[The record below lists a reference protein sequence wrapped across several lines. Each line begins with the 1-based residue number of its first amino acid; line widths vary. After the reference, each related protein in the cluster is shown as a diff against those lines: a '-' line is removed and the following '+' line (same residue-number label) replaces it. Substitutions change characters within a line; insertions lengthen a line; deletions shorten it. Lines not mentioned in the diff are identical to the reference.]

1 MENRENLE
9 ILFEITSSILTNLK
23 GLEELEINGNVD
35 SKEYSNLV
43 MVIQNQLELEK
54 SILEKIILN
63 RNELRMYLGYL
74 TKSNPIKFTD
84 NFDCIK
90 SEDYEELIT
99 RRIINMLN
107 EMNTLPELEVLKVF
121 GIDFDSIKRAK
132 DAVEE
137 DLINTI
143 LYLLNEYIINPEYES
158 IRRKLIAYKYNIAFI
173 NNSTLINMLENDFK
187 INSPLYWSHLLFY
200 SDKTKTQI
208 AFSKEIGSLELLK
221 AYSELLIEE
230 KNPSLI
236 VLYQSLVRSAL
247 LMLPKETFEEL
258 KNNVKIIL
266 NEIQKIAVSMEPLKN
281 DAYLACFEY
290 YKKDIEKPNILSLR
304 L

>member
-1 MENRENLE
+1 MENRDNLE
-9 ILFEITSSILTNLK
+9 ILFEITGSILTNLK
-23 GLEELEINGNVD
+23 GLEELENDGAID
-35 SKEYSNLV
+35 SKEYRNLV

-54 SILEKIILN
+54 SILEKICLN
-63 RNELRMYLGYL
+63 KNELRSYLGYL
-74 TKSNPIKFTD
+74 TKSNQIKFTD
-84 NFDCIK
+84 NFDSIK
-90 SEDYEELIT
+90 SDDFKELVN

-107 EMNTLPELEVLKVF
+107 EKNTLPELDALKTF
-121 GIDFDSIKRAK
+121 GIDFNSLKRAK
-132 DAVEE
+132 DAVDE

-143 LYLLNEYIINPEYES
+143 LYILNEYITNPKYKNIQKE
-158 IRRKLIAYKYNIAFI
+158 LITYKYNIAFL
-173 NNSTLINMLENDFK
+173 NNSILINLLDKKF
-187 INSPLYWSHLLFY
+187 IISSPLYWAHLLFY
-200 SDKTKTQI
+200 NDNTKAQI
-208 AFSKEIGSLELLK
+208 AFSKEIGALELLK
-221 AYSELLIEE
+221 NYSELLIEE

-258 KNNVKIIL
+258 KGNVQDIL
-266 NEIQKIAVSMEPLKN
+266 NELQKIAVSMEPLKD